1 MTKISADDVELF
13 LLENPDFF
21 LKKQSLV
28 NELNFHDAPDGVSSL
43 LEKQIEHLREEKT
56 KLLDNLMH
64 FLEVASEN
72 EDLMIKFNE
81 MVMLVLSCTNQKEVQ
96 QIIEHDLATIFN
108 LDSAMLKIID
118 VNELENLEGETE
130 LNLKSK
136 KVFHGSFSKEKL
148 KLLFNSNDIQS
159 AVIGSII
166 LGEEFGLLLIGSN
179 RREKYLGDEDTTF
192 FQFLRDA
199 IQAKLDSLS

>member
-1 MTKISADDVELF
+1 MKKISANDVELF

-21 LKKQSLV
+21 LEKKSLV
-28 NELNFHDAPDGVSSL
+28 NELNFHDAPDGVSSIL
-43 LEKQIEHLREEKT
+43 KKQIEHLREEKT

-81 MVMLVLSCTNQKEVQ
+81 MVMLVLSCTDQKEIQ
-96 QIIEHDLATIFN
+96 QIIEHDLAKIFD
-108 LDSAMLKIID
+108 LDSAMLKIIAL
-118 VNELENLEGETE
+118 NELEDLEGRTE

-136 KVFHGSFSKEKL
+136 KVFHGSFSAEKL
-148 KLLFNSNDIQS
+148 KLLFGSNDIQS
-159 AVIGSII
+159 AVIGSIN
-166 LGEEFGLLLIGSN
+166 LGEEVGLLLIGSN

>member
-1 MTKISADDVELF
+1 MCIRD
-13 LLENPDFF
+13 
-21 LKKQSLV
+21 
-28 NELNFHDAPDGVSSL
+28 
-43 LEKQIEHLREEKT
+43 R
-56 KLLDNLMH
+56 
-64 FLEVASEN
+64 
-72 EDLMIKFNE
+72 
-81 MVMLVLSCTNQKEVQ
+81 
-96 QIIEHDLATIFN
+96 
-108 LDSAMLKIID
+108 DSAMLKIID
-118 VNELENLEGETE
+118 VDELEDLEGKTE

>member
-1 MTKISADDVELF
+1 
-13 LLENPDFF
+13 
-21 LKKQSLV
+21 
-28 NELNFHDAPDGVSSL
+28 
-43 LEKQIEHLREEKT
+43 
-56 KLLDNLMH
+56 MH

-81 MVMLVLSCTNQKEVQ
+81 MVMLVLSCTNQKEIQ

-118 VNELENLEGETE
+118 VNELEDLEGKTE

-148 KLLFNSNDIQS
+148 KLLFGSNDIKS

-166 LGEEFGLLLIGSN
+166 LVEEVGLLLIGSN

>member
-1 MTKISADDVELF
+1 
-13 LLENPDFF
+13 
-21 LKKQSLV
+21 
-28 NELNFHDAPDGVSSL
+28 
-43 LEKQIEHLREEKT
+43 
-56 KLLDNLMH
+56 MH

-118 VNELENLEGETE
+118 VNELEDLEGKTE

-136 KVFHGSFSKEKL
+136 KVFHGSFL
-148 KLLFNSNDIQS
+148 KKN
-159 AVIGSII
+159 
-166 LGEEFGLLLIGSN
+166 
-179 RREKYLGDEDTTF
+179 
-192 FQFLRDA
+192 
-199 IQAKLDSLS
+199 